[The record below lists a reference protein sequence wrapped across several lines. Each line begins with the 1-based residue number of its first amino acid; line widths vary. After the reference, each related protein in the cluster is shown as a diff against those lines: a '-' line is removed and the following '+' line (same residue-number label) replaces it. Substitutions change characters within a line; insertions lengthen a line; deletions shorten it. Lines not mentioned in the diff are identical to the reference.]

1 MFGSKRPLSS
11 VEIVN
16 SALKSGK
23 YQDRSGALVITH
35 RLNRKSEYTGTL
47 YISDNKVYAATVE
60 PSNLSVLKRAFSTGE
75 LSADD
80 YNDMQRKFRNNL
92 NHPQILPFLL
102 SNQLFPDDSA
112 VKIFAEYLLASI
124 EKIFS
129 WESAS
134 GTWHEG
140 EKYEDAVID
149 VELSL
154 EKIDLLLSK
163 RTSFYRSFEHLASYD
178 LGTIDYD
185 NLSFVIRNR
194 LPEKASR
201 DMSTV
206 YKMCQEN
213 KSNFAEIIR
222 ETGITPYVA
231 LQALLRLW
239 KNGAL
244 DISQVPSRANEE
256 STHPVVVSYERA
268 LECRES
274 GLSARRDAPTSKNP
288 HKEEPVIVA
297 SGFSSKD
304 STSSTH
310 TSHANSTATS
320 QNVVIE
326 GEVIIEG
333 EIVEPRIAQSESP
346 YTHHSKRD
354 ATNSGVRLGSPIPMP
369 MYTPSEVTPSKV
381 DDSLPTVEVVSEPL
395 ETSVL
400 ESGQSPSS
408 TSENSHDQES
418 DNYDSEGALPENSP
432 VYSIH
437 MRLQELGDDK
447 DKEEASLN
455 ETQRLLDEQRRKV
468 QDAELKLRE
477 AMDFNNKQKN
487 IMETL
492 EKQETTSLDRIA
504 SLETQIFDTIATFQY
519 RK

>member
-1 MFGSKRPLSS
+1 MFGSRKPLSS

-35 RLNRKSEYTGTL
+35 RPSRKIEYTGTL
-47 YISDNKVYAATVE
+47 YISNNKVYAATVE

-80 YNDMQRKFRNNL
+80 YSDMQRKFRNNL
-92 NHPQILPFLL
+92 NHSQILPFLL
-102 SNQLFPDDSA
+102 SSQLFPDDRA

-194 LPEKASR
+194 LPEKTSR

-213 KSNFAEIIR
+213 KSNFAEITR
-222 ETGITPYVA
+222 ETGMTPYVA
-231 LQALLRLW
+231 LQALLSLW

-244 DISQVPSRANEE
+244 DISQVPSHATEGNAR
-256 STHPVVVSYERA
+256 PVVVSYERA
-268 LECRES
+268 LEHRES
-274 GLSARRDAPTSKNP
+274 GLSARRDAPTSENP
-288 HKEEPVIVA
+288 RKEEPVVVA
-297 SGFSSKD
+297 SGFPSKD

-310 TSHANSTATS
+310 ASHANSTATS
-320 QNVVIE
+320 QGAVIE

-333 EIVEPRIAQSESP
+333 EIVEPRIAQSESS
-346 YTHHSKRD
+346 YTHRSKRD
-354 ATNSGVRLGSPIPMP
+354 TMNSGVKLGSPIPMP

-381 DDSLPTVEVVSEPL
+381 DSSPTVEVESEPL
-395 ETSVL
+395 GDSVL
-400 ESGQSPSS
+400 ESEQSSS
-408 TSENSHDQES
+408 RISKNSHDQEL
-418 DNYDSEGALPENSP
+418 DNPDSESALPEDSP

-455 ETQRLLDEQRRKV
+455 ETQQLIEEQRRKV

-477 AMDFNNKQKN
+477 AMDFNNEQKN
-487 IMETL
+487 LMETL
-492 EKQETTSLDRIA
+492 EKQEATSLARIK
-504 SLETQIFDTIATFQY
+504 SLESQIFDTIATFQY